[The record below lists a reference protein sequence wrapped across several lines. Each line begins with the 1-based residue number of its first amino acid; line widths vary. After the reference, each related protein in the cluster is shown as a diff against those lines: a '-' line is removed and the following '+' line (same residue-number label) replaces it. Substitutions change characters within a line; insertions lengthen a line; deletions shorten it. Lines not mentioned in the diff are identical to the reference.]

1 MGKKDRKGIG
11 GSITLKAEEEEA
23 TEGRLETHTKQMVI
37 NYEAGQWCQQGV
49 FLRLLQPV
57 SSLKV

>member
-11 GSITLKAEEEEA
+11 GSITLKAEEEEV

-37 NYEAGQWCQQGV
+37 N
-49 FLRLLQPV
+49 
-57 SSLKV
+57 